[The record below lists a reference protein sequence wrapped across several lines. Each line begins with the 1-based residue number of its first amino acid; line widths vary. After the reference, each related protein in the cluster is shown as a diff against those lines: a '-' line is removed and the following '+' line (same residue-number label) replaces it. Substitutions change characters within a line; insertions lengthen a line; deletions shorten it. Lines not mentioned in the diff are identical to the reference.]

1 VPPNPP
7 LDTVSSAGVSPVLE
21 IQGLQKAYRAFLGS
35 SRAAL
40 DGLDMVVERGDVHG
54 FLGPNGSG
62 KSTTL
67 KILLG
72 LVRADA
78 GQMRMLDRPVPH
90 SLPEVVPRVGAI
102 VEAPAFFRNFSGRR
116 TLNLLAQAGGVPR
129 HRVDAVL
136 EQVGM
141 RERADDRVGSYSLGM
156 RQRLAVASAIL
167 KAPELLILDEPAN
180 GLDPAG
186 IREMRDLLRGL
197 ASAGTTVIISS
208 HILAEIEQIC
218 DSVTIISRGRRV
230 AEGPV
235 AEVLAASAVQGEYRV
250 RVAELERAVE
260 IITESG
266 LPVTVAGDH
275 LVVGDLADPT
285 WITKTLAAHDLW
297 VAELTP
303 LADLEDAFLRLTGTA
318 PQPGGFRPVDAA
330 DVTPESRTIEVET
343 S

>member
-1 VPPNPP
+1 
-7 LDTVSSAGVSPVLE
+7 VSPVLE
-21 IQGLQKAYRAFLGS
+21 IQGLQKAYRSLLGNF
-35 SRAAL
+35 RVAL
-40 DGLDMVVERGDVHG
+40 DGLDMSVERGDVHG

-78 GQMRMLDRPVPH
+78 GRMSIFDHPVPK
-90 SLPEVVPRVGAI
+90 SLPEVAPRVGAI
-102 VEAPAFFRNFSGRR
+102 VEAPAFFGNFSGRR
-116 TLNLLAQAGGVPR
+116 TLSLLAQAGGVPR
-129 HRVDAVL
+129 TRVDAVL
-136 EQVGM
+136 DQVGL
-141 RERADDRVGSYSLGM
+141 RGRAHDRVKSYSLGM
-156 RQRLAVASAIL
+156 RQRLAVASALL

-197 ASAGTTVIISS
+197 ATAGTTVIISS

-218 DSVTIISRGRRV
+218 DSVTIISRGKRV
-230 AEGPV
+230 AAGPV
-235 AEVLAASAVQGEYRV
+235 ADVLAASDVRGEYRV
-250 RVAELERAVE
+250 RVARAETERAAE
-260 IITESG
+260 IIGESG
-266 LPVTVAGDH
+266 LPVTVAADH
-275 LVVGDLADPT
+275 FVVGDLADPS
-285 WITKTLAAHDLW
+285 WITKTLAAHDVW

-318 PQPGGFRPVDAA
+318 PRHGEFRPVDDA
-330 DVTPESRTIEVET
+330 DATLLTEGRTIEVTAEEV

>member
-1 VPPNPP
+1 
-7 LDTVSSAGVSPVLE
+7 
-21 IQGLQKAYRAFLGS
+21 
-35 SRAAL
+35 
-40 DGLDMVVERGDVHG
+40 
-54 FLGPNGSG
+54 
-62 KSTTL
+62 
-67 KILLG
+67 
-72 LVRADA
+72 
-78 GQMRMLDRPVPH
+78 MRMLDRSVPH
-90 SLPEVVPRVGAI
+90 SLAEVVPRVGAI

-141 RERADDRVGSYSLGM
+141 RERADDRVKSYSLGM
-156 RQRLAVASAIL
+156 RQRLAVASALL

-218 DSVTIISRGRRV
+218 DSVTIISRGKRV

-235 AEVLAASAVQGEYRV
+235 AEVLAASDVQGEYRV
-250 RVAELERAVE
+250 RVAELKRAAD
-260 IITESG
+260 IIAESG
-266 LPVTVAGDH
+266 LPVTVASDH
-275 LVVGDLADPT
+275 FVVGDLADPT